1 MENNTTKKQAITI
14 SGSLGSGKSTTAN
27 LLAKKLGYSRFSGGD
42 FMRRMAEERKIP
54 MAEFSLMAETDEAI
68 DKAIDAAL
76 GEFMQKND
84 KYIVDARLGW
94 YWEPKAFKVF
104 LTLPTEIAAER
115 ILKDLETNELRQVGE
130 AARNYDEILEKI
142 THRLESE
149 KVRYLKYYGIENNH
163 DESHF
168 DLVINTESMPP
179 DHVVE
184 MISREYEKW
193 LSL

>member
-1 MENNTTKKQAITI
+1 MTKKQAITI

-115 ILKDLETNELRQVGE
+115 ILKDLETNELRQAGE

-179 DHVVE
+179 DQVVE
-184 MISREYEKW
+184 MISEEYNKW